1 MCVSWQVFASQ
12 EVAGIAKASGEGTQT
27 SGSLPLPG
35 GAAAEAR
42 AADASA
48 HKDPEDFMR
57 TTSVDTILIAARRL
71 HTQKLQGEGEG
82 ALDDERMWAF
92 SDDEDD
98 YA

>member
-1 MCVSWQVFASQ
+1 MCVSWQVFA
-12 EVAGIAKASGEGTQT
+12 
-27 SGSLPLPG
+27 PDPPHLPG
-35 GAAAEAR
+35 GAAAAAR

-48 HKDPEDFMR
+48 HTDPGDFLR

-82 ALDDERMWAF
+82 EGEGTQDERMWAF

>member
-12 EVAGIAKASGEGTQT
+12 EVAAIVKASLETPD
-27 SGSLPLPG
+27 SLPLPG
-35 GAAAEAR
+35 GAAAAAR

-48 HKDPEDFMR
+48 HTDPEEFMR
-57 TTSVDTILIAARRL
+57 TTSEDTILIAARRL

-82 ALDDERMWAF
+82 ALDDERTWAF
-92 SDDEDD
+92 SDDEND

>member
-1 MCVSWQVFASQ
+1 MFLSLSLSLSWQVFA
-12 EVAGIAKASGEGTQT
+12 
-27 SGSLPLPG
+27 PDPPHLPG
-35 GAAAEAR
+35 GAAAAARAADAAAR

-48 HKDPEDFMR
+48 HTDPGDFLR

-82 ALDDERMWAF
+82 EGEGTQDERMWAF

>member
-1 MCVSWQVFASQ
+1 
-12 EVAGIAKASGEGTQT
+12 
-27 SGSLPLPG
+27 L
-35 GAAAEAR
+35 
-42 AADASA
+42 
-48 HKDPEDFMR
+48 R

-82 ALDDERMWAF
+82 EGEGTQDERMWAF